1 MTEQREELRDT
12 QVIVDLDKIEENMKL
27 ISRMAGDRNFCH
39 GGNQS

>member
-27 ISRMAGDRNFCH
+27 ISRMAG
-39 GGNQS
+39 SVP